1 MADIEQ
7 LEESEEQQ
15 VTPWKAQA
23 AKGKSTIDYDKL
35 IGELSKSSQTF
46 VHSRRMCLQQI
57 NLEVKE
63 LIAHFLKG

>member
-35 IGELSKSSQTF
+35 IGELLML
-46 VHSRRMCLQQI
+46 VHSCLSR
-57 NLEVKE
+57 LY
-63 LIAHFLKG
+63 L

>member
-1 MADIEQ
+1 MAEIEQ

-35 IGELSKSSQTF
+35 VGKF
-46 VHSRRMCLQQI
+46 K
-57 NLEVKE
+57 NY
-63 LIAHFLKG
+63 

>member
-1 MADIEQ
+1 MAEIDQ

-35 IGELSKSSQTF
+35 VGELEKNIRT
-46 VHSRRMCLQQI
+46 
-57 NLEVKE
+57 
-63 LIAHFLKG
+63 